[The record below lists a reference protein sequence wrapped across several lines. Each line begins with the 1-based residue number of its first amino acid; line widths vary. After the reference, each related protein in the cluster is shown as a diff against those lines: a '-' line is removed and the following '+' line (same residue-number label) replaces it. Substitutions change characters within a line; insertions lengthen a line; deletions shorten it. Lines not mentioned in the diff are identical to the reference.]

1 MYPDP
6 RRPRDLVLRYLM
18 TDRIVGP
25 PGRVWRVRELIADL
39 RNDGF
44 VLDHEPSR
52 TVSNLLRT
60 EVARGRVVRVGWGQ
74 YGPGTIPGST
84 RRRIRSRAR
93 RARAAAATAATAA
106 MTDALRSAG

>member
-6 RRPRDLVLRYLM
+6 RRPRTLVLRYSL
-18 TDRIVGP
+18 TDHIVGP
-25 PGRVWRVRELIADL
+25 PGRVWRVRELVAEL
-39 RNDGF
+39 EHDGF
-44 VLDHEPSR
+44 DLGHEPSR
-52 TVSNLLRT
+52 TVSNLLRA

-93 RARAAAATAATAA
+93 SARAAAATAELA
-106 MTDALRSAG
+106 DALRSAG